1 MLKSNRN
8 VTFFTLQ
15 SLLNSNEN
23 VTFALSI
30 KSSLIYEVF
39 RVLQID

>member
-1 MLKSNRN
+1 MLK
-8 VTFFTLQ
+8 VTETLLLTLQ
-15 SLLNSNEN
+15 NLLNSNEN

>member
-1 MLKSNRN
+1 MLKA
-8 VTFFTLQ
+8 TKTLLFMLQ